1 MYFTCPPES
10 RSGSAF
16 GTNDAGGDRQQR
28 ASHSQLEYL
37 GRANLLDS
45 ARSHLKTPGMTS
57 TDQPVHDAVMTAD
70 EVALEARTALADQ
83 VLVGEQVLQSAR
95 MVGDEQDAAVWQ
107 VNRHAWMGSA
117 AAALQDV
124 FPAALDEFRLAC
136 NATM

>member
-1 MYFTCPPES
+1 
-10 RSGSAF
+10 
-16 GTNDAGGDRQQR
+16 
-28 ASHSQLEYL
+28 
-37 GRANLLDS
+37 
-45 ARSHLKTPGMTS
+45 MTS
-57 TDQPVHDAVMTAD
+57 TDQQVHDGVMTAE

-136 NATM
+136 HATVRGRWRTVFDAEVRAIEDGLELISSLLGTLGHSR